1 MRSLERIGIES
12 GIELPPLI
20 PAATTVLD
28 PRKDSERGLQQ
39 WREAWWWVSVDKRD
53 PTVIPLSTFYV
64 KKAEY
69 PVVE

>member
-39 WREAWWWVSVDKRD
+39 WREDWWWVSAGDH
-53 PTVIPLSTFYV
+53 
-64 KKAEY
+64 
-69 PVVE
+69 

>member
-1 MRSLERIGIES
+1 MLISDVAEMLALFGGQGKVRSLERIGIES

-39 WREAWWWVSVDKRD
+39 WREAWWWVSVGNTRR
-53 PTVIPLSTFYV
+53 
-64 KKAEY
+64 
-69 PVVE
+69 